1 MAFASAGVFYM
12 SNYNPLKNLK
22 EFHETFSPEQKNDSV
37 LQKIDRRTQLVYEE
51 YAEVTDALLT
61 LEKAHLGLNSYTP
74 EEAMVEVASE
84 LADLL
89 YVVYGTA
96 EELGIPLD
104 RVFNEI
110 HKANMRKVWDDGKVH
125 KNEFGKVLKPDNFQR
140 ADIGKVLYG
149 TES

>member
-22 EFHETFSPEQKNDSV
+22 EFHETFSPEQKNDSL
-37 LQKIDRRTQLVYEE
+37 LQRIDRRKHLIHEE
-51 YAEVTDALLT
+51 YDEVLDALIT

-74 EEAMVEVASE
+74 EEATVDLAGE

-125 KNEFGKVLKPDNFQR
+125 KNEFGKVIKPDNFQR